1 MIKHGLI
8 ILVMMA
14 TFVGGLMLGGDI
26 VQAAPPAT
34 SYTSQNPPFDPS
46 TTKSVKP
53 TGLASMKTMLVDTG
67 SLGARD
73 PVSVTIAILNV
84 ILTLLAMGFLI
95 LLVYGGFIW
104 IAARGS
110 EEDITRAKTI
120 IKRAVL
126 GLIIILATYGISNLI
141 FNLVNTYAQKA

>member
-1 MIKHGLI
+1 MIKQGLF
-8 ILVMMA
+8 ILVMMT
-14 TFVGGLMLGGDI
+14 TFVGGLMVVGA
-26 VQAAPPAT
+26 VQAAPQA
-34 SYTSQNPPFDPS
+34 SYIAENPPFDPN
-46 TTKSVKP
+46 
-53 TGLASMKTMLVDTG
+53 TGSSSFSSLKTMLVDTG